1 MYYEAKTFEDLI
13 QIMASC
19 ERLGLLYVVQK
30 DVVEVAKKRTIG
42 FGGKTKFETVWKLQV
57 IQYVEEVEENETENE
72 NLQGRPS
79 ENSSD
84 GAEVE
89 GNEGD

>member
-1 MYYEAKTFEDLI
+1 MYYEAKTFEDLV

-30 DVVEVAKKRTIG
+30 DIIEKKKAIG
-42 FGGKTKFETVWKLQV
+42 FGGKSKFETVWKLQV
-57 IQYVEEVEENETENE
+57 VQYVEEVEENETENQD
-72 NLQGRPS
+72 LQGRHGQ
-79 ENSSD
+79 NSSD